1 MTGPA
6 PAVARVRSAVRASLR
21 DLPKDSLVLAA
32 VSGGRDSMAL
42 ADALAFVAAKDQLR
56 AGALIIDHSLQQDST
71 AVAEQVQQTLQG
83 FGLTP
88 VEVVTVSVDS
98 TGSPEAAARAAR
110 YQALD
115 AAAERLD
122 AAAVLLGHT
131 IDDQAETVLLGLAR
145 GSGARSLSGMR
156 AQRGIYRRPLLAV
169 DRETTGAAC
178 AAAGIKPWDDPH
190 NEDLRFQRVKVR
202 HEVMPVLESQLGPG
216 VGAALARTAELL
228 RDDDDALESWAASAN
243 ERAQVAHDTSLR
255 SWDCEVMA
263 ELPAAVRRRIIRAS
277 VLAAGATAGSLR
289 HSQLAAI
296 DALIVDWHGQGPVD
310 LPGGVVAERHCG
322 RLSLV
327 LGQARHSVG
336 ASEEDSRQAR
346 SDVEE

>member
-6 PAVARVRSAVRASLR
+6 PAVARVRSAVRASLD
-21 DLPKDSLVLAA
+21 DLPKSSLVLAA

-42 ADALAFVAAKDQLR
+42 ADALAFVAERDQLR
-56 AGALIIDHSLQQDST
+56 AGALIIDHSLQPDS
-71 AVAEQVQQTLQG
+71 AGVAKRVQQTLLG

-98 TGSPEAAARAAR
+98 EGSPEAAARAAR
-110 YQALD
+110 YEAL
-115 AAAERLD
+115 AAAADRLE
-122 AAAVLLGHT
+122 AATVLLGHT

-156 AQRGIYRRPLLAV
+156 ARRGIYRRPLLVV

-202 HEVMPVLESQLGPG
+202 HAVMPVLELQLGPG
-216 VGAALARTAELL
+216 IAGALARTAELL
-228 RDDDDALESWAASAN
+228 RDDDDALESWAVTAD
-243 ERAQVAHDTSLR
+243 AQAYVDHETSLR
-255 SWDCEVMA
+255 SWDCGVMA
-263 ELPAAVRRRIIRAS
+263 RFPAAVRRRIIRAS
-277 VLAAGATAGSLR
+277 VLGAGASAGTLR
-289 HSQLAAI
+289 HSQLAAV

-327 LGQARHSVG
+327 LGQARGSDR
-336 ASEEDSRQAR
+336 ARQAP
-346 SDVEE
+346 SVVEE